1 MSAMDY
7 LEKLKS
13 GKSLKEVFSSVR
25 ETPYRYLFIV
35 SAKGKDALLHYSEG
49 ISFLSEWYDR
59 IDDFDNFIFTKVY
72 LSDNYNYVYST
83 GKLISPYWS
92 DEMEKMDQHLWP
104 IAYNG
109 RYNFIIEDAL
119 LFKDAFADGV
129 WADEENLG
137 SFIIKEKTSSYSSQ
151 YDSFYRVTA
160 EGKKVFLENSSP
172 YKNKPV
178 EDLYSSEM
186 RLTESLT
193 LHKRLSVL
201 SISDS
206 SDRTI
211 AREFSKIITYRDRP
225 ISVSDGL
232 SEGLVGSLFIV
243 RKETISNQEILF
255 LSYFFATIQ
264 YSNGYRV
271 LCYSSEL
278 LLPDT
283 YEEVQVLKCPCIK
296 VRKNNVWNIVDK
308 YGDYLSKDLW
318 FDNIELLYSGNAIVS
333 KDGRLNFL
341 KSNGNLFSPEWYD
354 EITTSTEAGK
364 FILRKGE
371 LYNIIDCNLQLMR
384 RAWFDSKDELPLK
397 EESDIRSSWF
407 PIYKTMKS
415 IKAFDTIWLKDT
427 NKRIT
432 EFFLLNLG
440 TNSLSIIQPTR
451 DNSYTIKSIAVY
463 GYSPNAD
470 YCRTPIGTF
479 YFNKPAED
487 TNV

>member
-1 MSAMDY
+1 MDY

-13 GKSLKEVFSSVR
+13 GKSLKAVFSSVR

-35 SAKGKDALLHYSEG
+35 SAKGKDTLLNYSED
-49 ISFLSEWYDR
+49 ISLISEWYDR

-72 LSDNYNYVYST
+72 LSDKYNYVYST

-92 DEMEKMDQHLWP
+92 NEMERMGQHLWP
-104 IAYNG
+104 IVYNG
-109 RYNFIIEDAL
+109 RYNFIKEGAL

-129 WADEENLG
+129 WTDEENPG
-137 SFIIKEKTSSYSSQ
+137 SFIIKEKSSSLYSQ
-151 YDSFYRVTA
+151 YDCFYRVTA
-160 EGKKVFLENSSP
+160 EGEKVLLGSNSP

-178 EDLYSSEM
+178 EDLYLSEM
-186 RLTESLT
+186 KLTESLT
-193 LHKRLSVL
+193 LQKRFSLFSVL
-201 SISDS
+201 DS
-206 SDRTI
+206 SGKAI
-211 AREFSKIITYRDRP
+211 AKDFTKIITYRDRP
-225 ISVSDGL
+225 ISVSSGL
-232 SEGLVGSLFIV
+232 SEGILGSLFIV
-243 RKETISNQEILF
+243 RKETISGQELLF
-255 LSYFFATIQ
+255 LSCFFATIQ
-264 YSNGYRV
+264 SPDGYHI
-271 LCYSSEL
+271 LCFSSEL

-283 YEEVQVLKCPCIK
+283 YEDVQVLKYPYIK

-318 FDNIELLYSGNAIVS
+318 FDNIELLYTGNAIVS
-333 KDGRLNFL
+333 MDGRLNFV

-371 LYNIIDCNLQLMR
+371 QYNIIDCNLQLMR

-397 EESDIRSSWF
+397 EETDLSSSWY
-407 PIYKTMKS
+407 PIHKTMKS
-415 IKAFDTIWLKDT
+415 IKAFDSIWLKDT
-427 NKRIT
+427 DKRIT

-440 TNSLSIIQPTR
+440 TNSLSVIQPTR
-451 DNSYTIKSIAVY
+451 DNSYTIRSIAVY
-463 GYSPNAD
+463 GYSPDAD